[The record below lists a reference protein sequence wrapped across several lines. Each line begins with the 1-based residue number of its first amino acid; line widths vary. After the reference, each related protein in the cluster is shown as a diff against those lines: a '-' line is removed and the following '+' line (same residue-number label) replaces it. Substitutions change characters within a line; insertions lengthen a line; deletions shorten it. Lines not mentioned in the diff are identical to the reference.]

1 MKLSI
6 LDQAPISKGSNSTQ
20 ALLNVQESVM
30 LADELGYKRF
40 WLAEHHNSPGLA
52 SSAPEISMAYLSA
65 KTSRIR
71 LGSGGMMMMHYS
83 PYKMAEV
90 IKTLSAY
97 APGRIDFGVGRAPG
111 GDSNAIYALSE
122 GREPM
127 IHNMYQKFDT
137 ALKLINEEAPDD
149 PLYQRVTAHPVDIHL
164 PEAWMLGS
172 SGNSAIEAGKMGVG
186 YAYVHFFNGRLDKA
200 VIDAYKASFVPSPY
214 LDKPRIIVSYFVTTA
229 ETTEEAEFQ
238 AKPAD
243 ISRMLM
249 MRGQFGVRLSPE
261 EASIYPLTEIEKAM
275 IHQNRN
281 WHIIG
286 NIKDVARQL
295 RDEQNYYGF
304 DEVMI
309 CTIPFAQSYKLNEY
323 RLLAKE
329 LMSV

>member
-1 MKLSI
+1 MKFSI
-6 LDQAPISKGSNSTQ
+6 LDQAPISKGSDGTQ
-20 ALLNVQESVM
+20 ALLNVQESVI
-30 LADELGYKRF
+30 LAEALGYERF

-52 SSAPEISMAYLSA
+52 SSAPEISMAFLSA

-111 GDSNAIYALSE
+111 GDTNAIYALSE

-127 IHNMYQKFDT
+127 VHQMYEKFET
-137 ALKLINEEAPDD
+137 TLKLINDEKPDD
-149 PLYQRVTAHPVDIHL
+149 PLYQRVTAHPVSVRL

-172 SGNSAIEAGKMGVG
+172 SGNSAVEAGKMGVG
-186 YAYVHFFNGRLDKA
+186 YAYVHFFNGRLDKS
-200 VIDAYKASFVPSPY
+200 VIDAYKASFIPSPY
-214 LDKPRIIVSYFVTTA
+214 LDKPKVIVSYFVTTA
-229 ETTEEAEFQ
+229 ETTEEAAFQ
-238 AKPAD
+238 ARPAD
-243 ISRMLM
+243 LSRMFM
-249 MRGQFGVRLSPE
+249 MRGQFGVRMSPE
-261 EASIYPLTEIEKAM
+261 EASVFPLTEIEKAM

-286 NIKDVARQL
+286 NIKDVAQRL
-295 RDEQNYYGF
+295 ADEQAQYGF

-309 CTIPFAQSYKLNEY
+309 CTIPFAQNYKLQEY
-323 RLLAKE
+323 RLLASALKD
-329 LMSV
+329 L